1 MLTKGG
7 RLHTGFLFDSSRDKL
22 TFRFIRMHRG
32 ITLNVTL
39 QALFWTRS
47 TLTCKVH
54 HGEAVK
60 IKTSPCRVR
69 TASSSPLSGTLS
81 LCLHRSCLSLWGV
94 GFHKLAWHVSA
105 DNKKQ
110 DNYFS
115 FNYFQN
121 KSLRL
126 NRSQTHFPAEWLQE
140 VLSSYG
146 QVVKEKNRKNK
157 NMIWYAAASKN
168 RELSS
173 I

>member
-94 GFHKLAWHVSA
+94 RFHKLAWHVSA

-110 DNYFS
+110 DNYFHLITFKINHYAS
-115 FNYFQN
+115 TGVNTLPSWMATGSPKQ
-121 KSLRL
+121 LRAGCK
-126 NRSQTHFPAEWLQE
+126 RKKQKKQKYDMIC
-140 VLSSYG
+140 SST
-146 QVVKEKNRKNK
+146 KEQRT
-157 NMIWYAAASKN
+157 
-168 RELSS
+168 E
-173 I
+173 